1 MVDKGSCDRYLF
13 VICLCFERTGRQRP
27 NVNKQKMVRLAVN
40 SPDTNQSTG
49 LNNSSSGGGG
59 GGGGSGNQ
67 SAGMQQQPQSVSG
80 NNVHPPPLLSPI
92 QHQHMHH
99 ENGHGLYIPYTGEFY
114 PTEQGYYMPQE
125 LCPTHAPLCLHSE
138 FGKHR
143 AADSPFFAI
152 LLLL

>member
-1 MVDKGSCDRYLF
+1 
-13 VICLCFERTGRQRP
+13 
-27 NVNKQKMVRLAVN
+27 MVRLAVN

-49 LNNSSSGGGG
+49 LNSGG
-59 GGGGSGNQ
+59 SNQ
-67 SAGMQQQPQSVSG
+67 SAGMQQQPQPVSG

-138 FGKHR
+138 FGKHQHLTY
-143 AADSPFFAI
+143 ASYVLHYSA
-152 LLLL
+152 